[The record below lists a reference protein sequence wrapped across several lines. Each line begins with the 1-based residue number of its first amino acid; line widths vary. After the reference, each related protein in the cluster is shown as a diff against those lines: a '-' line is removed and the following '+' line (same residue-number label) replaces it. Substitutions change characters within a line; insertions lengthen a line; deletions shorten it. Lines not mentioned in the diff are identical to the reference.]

1 MPKETVRLL
10 LLFLHL
16 LLCTF
21 STGLNNSSEERQTLY
36 ILAMVPFP
44 DPEKPA
50 WARPD
55 YDAAHSLLPAAQL
68 AIDQINNRSD
78 VLQDYNL
85 ELLEGDSG
93 CNVVTTTYVS
103 QVEQILYSGK
113 KVVGIVG
120 PACSEAALSVA
131 ALAKRQIGG
140 RNLVHVTTGSI
151 PLLDNRAKYPNTF
164 GILSSSTAYVDVIFQ
179 LMQQNGWINVALLY
193 DLLRPDSHRS

>member
-1 MPKETVRLL
+1 MPKETVRLLL

-21 STGLNNSSEERQTLY
+21 STGLNGSNEERQTLY

-50 WARPD
+50 WAKPN
-55 YDAAHSLLPAAQL
+55 YGAAHSLLPAAQL
-68 AIDQINNRSD
+68 AVDQINNRSD

-113 KVVGIVG
+113 KSGRDRWASLFGSSFVSC
-120 PACSEAALSVA
+120 CSSEETNRRPESGTCND
-131 ALAKRQIGG
+131 RQHSAIG
-140 RNLVHVTTGSI
+140 
-151 PLLDNRAKYPNTF
+151 
-164 GILSSSTAYVDVIFQ
+164 
-179 LMQQNGWINVALLY
+179 
-193 DLLRPDSHRS
+193 